1 MQIKGCSR
9 RVISLREPKS
19 KYFDAI
25 YFVLK
30 PGLPKSCERDML
42 REAELIISGGT
53 TGEKESAPEKPKR
66 PEADGVLAYFS
77 GAATVGA
84 AVGAIALAAHLIF

>member
-1 MQIKGCSR
+1 MLIKGCQR
-9 RVISLREPKS
+9 RMIMLRDPKS
-19 KYFDAI
+19 RYFDTV

-30 PGLPKSCERDML
+30 ADLPKSSRESDML
-42 REAELIISGGT
+42 REAELILMGGSS
-53 TGEKESAPEKPKR
+53 ENAMPQKPKKVKNS
-66 PEADGVLAYFS
+66 DGVLAYFS